1 MAEGVRGGFAMLYRV
16 LAGFEERGRARRGY
30 FVERLGAAQFADGPT
45 VDRLRGFVLDPDAAP
60 PLAALVLAATD
71 PANPHGA
78 ALPWPRRSDED
89 ATGRGHRPGRKAG
102 ALVVLVDGRP
112 VAYLERGGRTVL
124 TFSDDPAELAA
135 AAEALARTVRDHLG
149 RLRVERV
156 DGAAAEATPLGAAL
170 LAAGFAATPQGL
182 RLRG

>member
-1 MAEGVRGGFAMLYRV
+1 M
-16 LAGFEERGRARRGY
+16 
-30 FVERLGAAQFADGPT
+30 
-45 VDRLRGFVLDPDAAP
+45 
-60 PLAALVLAATD
+60 
-71 PANPHGA
+71 
-78 ALPWPRRSDED
+78 
-89 ATGRGHRPGRKAG
+89 
-102 ALVVLVDGRP
+102 
-112 VAYLERGGRTVL
+112 L